1 MKEYRF
7 SLSISRE
14 RFRPYYEGRIHAVV
28 VTTWG
33 GTRVK
38 LPAFRL
44 RPFVTE
50 EGIYGSFFL
59 VLDDHNKFVS
69 LQRIK

>member
-1 MKEYRF
+1 MREYRF
-7 SLSISRE
+7 SIDVSAQEFL
-14 RFRPYYEGRIHAVV
+14 PYYEGRIQAVV

-33 GTRVK
+33 GTRVR

-50 EGIYGSFFL
+50 GGIRGNFFL

-69 LQRIK
+69 LQRL